1 MKSFGCGYYYC
12 IIALALKSSI
22 QQCCQSFPMYV
33 YLSFPKKTETLGTS
47 GSRAEVLCMLGR
59 VPDQLEFLSAL
70 SLFPVQNAMFPRT

>member
-1 MKSFGCGYYYC
+1 MLP
-12 IIALALKSSI
+12 II
-22 QQCCQSFPMYV
+22 PYV
-33 YLSFPKKTETLGTS
+33 RIYLSFPKKTETLGTS

>member
-1 MKSFGCGYYYC
+1 
-12 IIALALKSSI
+12 
-22 QQCCQSFPMYV
+22 MYV